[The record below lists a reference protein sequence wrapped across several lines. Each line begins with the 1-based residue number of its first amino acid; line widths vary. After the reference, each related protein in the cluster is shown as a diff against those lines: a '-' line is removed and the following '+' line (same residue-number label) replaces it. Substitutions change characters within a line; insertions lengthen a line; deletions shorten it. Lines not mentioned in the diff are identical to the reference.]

1 MDTITAVVEIV
12 RENEEMRKSLD
23 LYEEMCECLIG
34 RSVTFAHRRKNKTRY
49 VTCEVEEFDVGTAE
63 WLVRDIETDEVFPLT
78 FDKLFDGSVTINKS
92 PEPVERPKRTVTFV
106 S

>member
-12 RENEEMRKSLD
+12 RENEEMRKSLEQ
-23 LYEEMCECLIG
+23 YEDMCEGLIG
-34 RSVTFAHRRKNKTRY
+34 QTVTFSHKRKNKTRY
-49 VTCEVEEFDVGTAE
+49 VTCEVEEFDLGTAE
-63 WLVRDIETDEVFPLT
+63 WLVRDIESDEVYPLT
-78 FDKLFDGSVTINKS
+78 FDKLFDGSVTINKM